1 MLAEIFMV
9 HLEATRR
16 GSQDSAAGNAR
27 FVPFDRTAYE
37 MEKSR
42 RALALK
48 RWRGG
53 GPDAGDG
60 VPAPERADE
69 TTA

>member
-16 GSQDSAAGNAR
+16 GSQDSAEANAR

-37 MEKSR
+37 LEKAR

-53 GPDAGDG
+53 GPDAGDSAA
-60 VPAPERADE
+60 VPERADD
-69 TTA
+69 TTT

>member
-16 GSQDSAAGNAR
+16 GSQDSAAANAR
-27 FVPFDRTAYE
+27 FVPFDRTAFE
-37 MEKSR
+37 LERSR

-48 RWRGG
+48 RWRGAV
-53 GPDAGDG
+53 PDAGDS
-60 VPAPERADE
+60 VTAPGRADDA
-69 TTA
+69 TA